1 MLHARPESSG
11 IHVAVGSIGRGGGLA
26 DDELVEGDAV
36 LGDLEER
43 RAGECAA
50 GAGEQASAVG
60 VQALVVELHVVLQR
74 YRVSLNSRT
83 EGKGEDV
90 PSR

>member
-43 RAGECAA
+43 RAGEGTA
-50 GAGEQASAVG
+50 GAGEEASAVG
-60 VQALVVELHVVLQR
+60 VQALVVELHVVLETTIISDIVFG
-74 YRVSLNSRT
+74 Y
-83 EGKGEDV
+83 
-90 PSR
+90 